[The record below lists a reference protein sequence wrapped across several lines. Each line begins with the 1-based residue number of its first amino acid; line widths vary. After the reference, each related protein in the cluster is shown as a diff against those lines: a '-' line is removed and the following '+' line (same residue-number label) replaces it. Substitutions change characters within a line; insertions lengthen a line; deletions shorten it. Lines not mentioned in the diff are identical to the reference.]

1 MMNNE
6 IGDDNTKHSACIT
19 PELTRRQFVAGTAAG
34 VVMAGLADAGG
45 TLAANAAA
53 PSGAGPVVLEDAHW
67 HVTIDGATGALT
79 SVGCKDTHWVIQ
91 RRPELGVSFRM
102 LAPLPQRHDNFI
114 LGQQQRVAQIDKI
127 SAHQVRVHWN
137 GLASE
142 HAGILPIKFTATIS
156 LEVGELRF
164 HATVENHSA
173 LAIETIDYPYIGD
186 FSPPTPDSQMWLQHM
201 WYGNLQWDEIYPAF
215 GNEKGYW
222 GVNCPT
228 KTIEGK
234 QCLFCLVQARRRGL
248 YVGMDDPTQPYLL
261 EYTFV
266 QHPGVIS
273 GQNSLVPRQPE
284 ISGQAVHLD
293 FRTCH
298 FIYAQAHTAVK
309 LAPVV
314 MRGYDGDWHAGVD
327 VYKKWRTTWFKP
339 PHRPDWVKEVHSWT
353 MLRMNTPVN
362 DYSVR
367 YTDFVQ
373 YGREYAANG
382 VRAVQLVGWNK
393 GGQDG
398 GDPSLDTD
406 PGLGTWQEFHD
417 AITAVQAMGVKVI
430 LFGKLNWA
438 DLTTPRYAEQLYKYQ
453 CSDPYGIPYQQG
465 GYSYITPPELAGI
478 SQHRR
483 AVMDFL
489 DPAYQEIALKE
500 FQKILALGAA
510 GWLWDEVCQHGP
522 VDYNFASG
530 HGYKPP
536 GYIYAGDLPMAR
548 RLRAAADKVNP
559 DFLFSGEG
567 PQDWLAQYYA
577 VSEAGV
583 MGVPICQYLDGRLGL
598 LAGVSGFDDRETLNM
613 CLLLRLI
620 IQYEPYYYKGR
631 LSNFPLTLAYGKKI
645 DALRRRY
652 REFLWDGEF
661 RDQLGVDVTARG
673 PHRFSVFHAADGR
686 RAVVVVNPD
695 FDRAITATVK
705 FPQSRRLTV
714 ATPEYPDTQSTNGV
728 VRIAQRSAAL
738 VMEI

>member
-1 MMNNE
+1 MEN
-6 IGDDNTKHSACIT
+6 DNRVQLGRSAAS
-19 PELTRRQFVAGTAAG
+19 PELTRRQFVVSAATG
-34 VVMAGLADAGG
+34 AMLAGLAEVGGVGAAEAGG
-45 TLAANAAA
+45 PGDAA
-53 PSGAGPVVLEDAHW
+53 PVVLEDAYW
-67 HVTIDGATGALT
+67 RVEFDGDTGALT
-79 SVGCKDTHWVIQ
+79 SLVCKSPDWIIQ
-91 RRPELGVSFRM
+91 RRPALGISFRM

-114 LGQQQRVAQIDKI
+114 FGPKQRVTQITRT
-127 SAHQVRVHWN
+127 SERQVRLQWDNLV
-137 GLASE
+137 SE
-142 HAGILPIKFTATIS
+142 HAGVLPIKFTAIIS
-156 LEVGELRF
+156 LDNGEVKF
-164 HATVENHSA
+164 DSTIENHSA
-173 LAIETIDYPYIGD
+173 LTVETIDYPYIGD
-186 FSPPTPDSQMWLQHM
+186 FSPPSPHTRMWTQHM
-201 WYGNLQWDEIYPAF
+201 WYGNMQLDEIYPQF

-228 KTIEGK
+228 KTIEGR
-234 QCLFCLVQARRRGL
+234 QCLFCLVQTPQQGL
-248 YVGMDDPTQPYLL
+248 YVAMENPRQPYLL

-273 GQNSLVPRQPE
+273 GQNSLVPPPPE
-284 ISGQAVHLD
+284 ISGQTVHLD

-298 FIYAQAHTAVK
+298 FIYAQSGSTAT

-314 MRGYDGDWHAGVD
+314 MRCYDGDWHAGVD
-327 VYKKWRTTWFKP
+327 VYKAWRTTWFQP
-339 PHRPDWVKEVHSWT
+339 PHRPDWVKDVHCWT

-367 YTDFVQ
+367 YKDFVE
-373 YGREYAANG
+373 YGKEYAANG

-417 AITAVQAMGVKVI
+417 AIAAVQAMGVKVI

-438 DLTTPRYAEQLYKYQ
+438 DLTTPWYKEQLYKYE
-453 CSDPYGIPYQQG
+453 CKDPYGIPYQQG

-489 DPAYQEIALKE
+489 DPAYQAIAVKE
-500 FQKILALGAA
+500 FEKILALGAA

-522 VDYNFASG
+522 VDYNFAPG

-536 GYIYAGDLPMAR
+536 GYIYSGDLPMAR
-548 RLRAAADKVNP
+548 RLRAAADKVNR

-567 PQDWLAQYYA
+567 PQDWLTQYYA
-577 VSEAGV
+577 VSETGV
-583 MGVPICQYLDGRLGL
+583 MGVPICQYLDGQLGL

-631 LSNFPLTLAYGKKI
+631 LSNFPLTLAYGRKI

-661 RDQLGVDVTARG
+661 RDQIGAEVIARG
-673 PHRFSVFHAADGR
+673 PHRFSVFNAADSR
-686 RAVVVVNPD
+686 RAVVVVNED
-695 FDRAITATVK
+695 FYRPLTVTVK
-705 FPQSRRLTV
+705 FPQGRRMIV
-714 ATPEYPDTQSTNGV
+714 ASPEQTQAASTNGV
-728 VRIAQRSAAL
+728 LRIPRRSAAV
-738 VMEI
+738 VMET